1 MKFAWK
7 IFCFTYLIVMLTVG
21 IGGFV
26 LVEVTASSVMD
37 SRVEVTLTSNEYA
50 GKMFLALAEKNLVV
64 NAAHQRNADANC

>member
-7 IFCFTYLIVMLTVG
+7 IFCFTYLIVTLTAG

-50 GKMFLALAEKNLVV
+50 GKMFFGAGREKP
-64 NAAHQRNADANC
+64 RR